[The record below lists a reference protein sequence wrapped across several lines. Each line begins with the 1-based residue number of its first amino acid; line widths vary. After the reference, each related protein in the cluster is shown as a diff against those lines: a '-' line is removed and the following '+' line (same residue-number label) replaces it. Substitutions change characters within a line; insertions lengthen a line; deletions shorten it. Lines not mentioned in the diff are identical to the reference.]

1 MLVADFAAVLQNSLF
16 NCKFVLVRFFMD
28 FQVFCQLF
36 YASHQLPITLYE
48 DNNFVLSCGLEG
60 NPPKTSSTSLLPVCY
75 EVPGSGF
82 YGRVQDKDNH
92 FSLILGPTRN
102 TSITYSQF
110 LNLLLYLHFLLTGQK
125 LDIGQTFGLKDTTVQ
140 QSIGH
145 KHSEKTYEER
155 EEGRVHGTYL
165 FEQKLLNFIQNGD
178 EEGLEKYF
186 KEAENSIALKEGK
199 LAENP
204 IRQAKNIFIGWVTM
218 VGKTAAI
225 PGGLDIEQTYHLI
238 DTYIQ
243 KCEKLQSEREILNLQ
258 YAMSMDFTKRVANHK
273 LPQGVSK
280 DVYAC
285 MQFISNHINE
295 QIGVDNV
302 VQFSGKSRAY
312 LFKKFKAELKSGI
325 GEYISR
331 RRIQEAQALL
341 RFTNKT
347 LTEISSYLC
356 FSSQS
361 YFQNVFKAQ
370 SGMTPMEYRLKFS
383 AVS

>member
-1 MLVADFAAVLQNSLF
+1 MKSTDYQA
-16 NCKFVLVRFFMD
+16 
-28 FQVFCQLF
+28 FCQLF
-36 YASHQLPITLYE
+36 YASHQLPIALYE
-48 DNNFVLSCGLEG
+48 DNNFVLACGKEESLPEI
-60 NPPKTSSTSLLPVCY
+60 STPSLLPVCR
-75 EVPGSGF
+75 EVSGLGF

-165 FEQKLLNFIQNGD
+165 FEQKLLNLIQNGN

-243 KCEKLQSEREILNLQ
+243 QCEKLQSEREILNLQ
-258 YAMSMDFTKRVANHK
+258 YVMSMDFTKRIASHK

-280 DVYAC
+280 EVYAC
-285 MQFISNHINE
+285 MQYIGNHINE

-312 LFKKFKAELKSGI
+312 LFKKFKAELKIGI

-370 SGMTPMEYRLKFS
+370 TGKTPMEYRLKFS
-383 AVS
+383 AQVPIVD